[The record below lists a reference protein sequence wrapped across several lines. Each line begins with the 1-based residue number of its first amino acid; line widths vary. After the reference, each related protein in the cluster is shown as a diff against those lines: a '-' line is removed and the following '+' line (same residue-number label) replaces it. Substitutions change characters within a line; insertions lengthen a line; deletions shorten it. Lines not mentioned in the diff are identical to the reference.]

1 MGYPMIKLKVW
12 SFKTHK
18 KGETL
23 DDCQDANALNEDI
36 GRYAVADGAT
46 LSFFPKKWAEL
57 LVNRF
62 CHKKDTYLPLEDENW
77 EDWIE
82 PIQHEWLETVSRTV
96 QESKT
101 YMLVDR
107 LSRLESALSTF
118 IGIEFNRDKGEWKAS
133 IIGDSCL
140 FHCSGSEFKSYPLQK
155 LEDFPHR
162 PNSFASFPKDNP
174 VGSPPEMYSGKASPC
189 DIFILATDALSKW
202 IIQHREAKNFG
213 ILDRLK
219 KIENSEQFDQFVDQA
234 RKEEVRLVNDD
245 VTLMFIS
252 VEESGLSKDKEE
264 TENISSENDTSENV
278 QPMSN
283 LISFLFWMLLIGVF
297 GFVIGFIILVLI
309 LLNKN

>member
-1 MGYPMIKLKVW
+1 MIKLKVR

-46 LSFFPKKWAEL
+46 LSFFPKEWAEL
-57 LVNRF
+57 LVKHF
-62 CHKKDTYLPLEDENW
+62 CHKKDTYLSLEDENW

-82 PIQHEWLETVSRTV
+82 PIQQKWLESVSRTV

-118 IGIEFNRDKGEWKAS
+118 IGIEFNRDGGEWKAL

-140 FHCSGSEFKSYPLQK
+140 LHCSGSEFKSYPLQK

-174 VGSPPEMYSGKASPC
+174 VGDIPEVIGGKASPG

-202 IIQHREAKNFG
+202 IIQHDEAKNLNN
-213 ILDRLK
+213 ILERLK
-219 KIENSEQFDQFVDQA
+219 KIENNGQFEQFVNQA
-234 RKEEVRLVNDD
+234 RDEEVRLVNDD

-252 VEESGLSKDKEE
+252 VEESELSEDKEE
-264 TENISSENDTSENV
+264 TKNISSENV
-278 QPMSN
+278 QPTSN
-283 LISFLFWMLLIGVF
+283 LISFLFWVILAGLF
-297 GFVIGFIILVLI
+297 GFVVGFIILVLI